1 MRMFIIYIVF
11 ALIISCKNYSDSK
24 QTIERKVKQGIE
36 KGVEIGKE
44 IKQGLE
50 KQVKGFLDKEEGVI
64 SDDAIVHE
72 IAKKLEEEVK
82 EKKEN
87 KQEQEDKEELMQGDD
102 PANIDQPSILQANN
116 QDSTPALEAAQQ
128 ITSGGQQKEEEKG
141 KEEKEQAKAEKVKV
155 KEEQKVVEQKE
166 EQAKAKAEQEKKEK
180 EERERKDKEKQQQEQ
195 RKRQEEEKK
204 KQEEQEKAKAEK
216 ERKEKEERQIK
227 SKIET
232 LTKKIDEI
240 NRDIDAIKYK
250 SWFVEDVKRATVR
263 AQEVIDKVTGPIY
276 DHFTDKSDAAIYY
289 TWGLVDEDEDS
300 ELGDLLKKLSE
311 TRSNLRT
318 KLNEGNQ
325 AATWNNTPSLKEN
338 VNVVEIESDLDSLKS
353 ELERVK
359 EYLKNESNFEEIKEY
374 ISSSDD

>member
-1 MRMFIIYIVF
+1 MFIICAIF
-11 ALIISCKNYSDSK
+11 SLIISCKNYADSK
-24 QTIERKVKQGIE
+24 QTIKRKVE
-36 KGVEIGKE
+36 
-44 IKQGLE
+44 QGLE
-50 KQVKGFLDKEEGVI
+50 IERKNKQELKKQVKGFLDTKERIVSDDPTVYEIAEKLKKEEELKG
-64 SDDAIVHE
+64 
-72 IAKKLEEEVK
+72 
-82 EKKEN
+82 KKEN
-87 KQEQEDKEELMQGDD
+87 KQEAEEELMQGDD
-102 PANIDQPSILQANN
+102 PNSHSNMPALKTT
-116 QDSTPALEAAQQ
+116 QDSV
-128 ITSGGQQKEEEKG
+128 GQQKE
-141 KEEKEQAKAEKVKV
+141 KEEQAKAEEVKV
-155 KEEQKVVEQKE
+155 KEEKVEQAKAEEVKVKE
-166 EQAKAKAEQEKKEK
+166 EKVEQAKAKAEQEKKEK
-180 EERERKDKEKQQQEQ
+180 EERERKEKEKQQQEQ

-216 ERKEKEERQIK
+216 ERKEKEERQRQEQEERQIK

-240 NRDIDAIKYK
+240 NRDIDSIKYK

-325 AATWNNTPSLKEN
+325 KPVFGRKEPELKEN
-338 VNVVEIESDLDSLKS
+338 VNVSEIESDLDKLRSK
-353 ELERVK
+353 LEEVK
-359 EYLKNESNFEEIKEY
+359 GYLKNESNFEKIKEY
-374 ISSSDD
+374 VYSSDY

>member
-1 MRMFIIYIVF
+1 YEI
-11 ALIISCKNYSDSK
+11 A
-24 QTIERKVKQGIE
+24 E
-36 KGVEIGKE
+36 K
-44 IKQGLE
+44 L
-50 KQVKGFLDKEEGVI
+50 KEEELKG
-64 SDDAIVHE
+64 
-72 IAKKLEEEVK
+72 
-82 EKKEN
+82 KKES

-102 PANIDQPSILQANN
+102 PANIDLPSILQTNN

-141 KEEKEQAKAEKVKV
+141 KEEKEQAKAEEVKV
-155 KEEQKVVEQKE
+155 KEEQKG

-180 EERERKDKEKQQQEQ
+180 EERERKEKEKQQQEQ
-195 RKRQEEEKK
+195 QKKRQEEEKK

-216 ERKEKEERQIK
+216 ERREKEERQIK

-240 NRDIDAIKYK
+240 NRDIDSIKYK
-250 SWFVEDVKRATVR
+250 SWFVENEKRLEVKATEVR
-263 AQEVIDKVTGPIY
+263 DKVTGPIY
-276 DHFTDKSDAAIYY
+276 DHFTDDANKAIYY
-289 TWGLVDEDEDS
+289 TWGLDEEDE
-300 ELGDLLKKLSE
+300 EGLGKLLKKLSE
-311 TRSNLRT
+311 TRSDLRT

>member
-1 MRMFIIYIVF
+1 MNKKMFIICAIF
-11 ALIISCKNYSDSK
+11 SLIISCKNYADSK
-24 QTIERKVKQGIE
+24 QTIKRKVE
-36 KGVEIGKE
+36 
-44 IKQGLE
+44 QGLE
-50 KQVKGFLDKEEGVI
+50 IERKNKQELKKQVKGFLDTKERIVSDDPTVYEIAEKLKKEEELKG
-64 SDDAIVHE
+64 
-72 IAKKLEEEVK
+72 
-82 EKKEN
+82 KKEN
-87 KQEQEDKEELMQGDD
+87 KQEAEEELMQGDD
-102 PANIDQPSILQANN
+102 PNSHSNMPALKTT
-116 QDSTPALEAAQQ
+116 QDSV
-128 ITSGGQQKEEEKG
+128 GQQKE
-141 KEEKEQAKAEKVKV
+141 KEEQAKAEEVKV
-155 KEEQKVVEQKE
+155 KEEKV

-180 EERERKDKEKQQQEQ
+180 EERERKEKEKQQQEQ

-216 ERKEKEERQIK
+216 ERKEKEERQRQEQEERQIK

-240 NRDIDAIKYK
+240 NRDIDSIKYK
-250 SWFVEDVKRATVR
+250 SWFVEDVKRARVR

-338 VNVVEIESDLDSLKS
+338 VNVSEIESDLDKLRSK
-353 ELERVK
+353 LEEVK
-359 EYLKNESNFEEIKEY
+359 GYLKNESNFEKIKEY
-374 ISSSDD
+374 VYSSDY

>member
-1 MRMFIIYIVF
+1 MRMFIICIF
-11 ALIISCKNYSDSK
+11 FTLIISCKNYASSEDLK
-24 QTIERKVKQGIE
+24 NLEQNVK
-36 KGVEIGKE
+36 GK
-44 IKQGLE
+44 
-50 KQVKGFLDKEEGVI
+50 VKGFLDTKERIVSDDPTVYEIAEKLKEEELKG
-64 SDDAIVHE
+64 
-72 IAKKLEEEVK
+72 
-82 EKKEN
+82 KKES

-102 PANIDQPSILQANN
+102 PANIDLPSILQTNN

-141 KEEKEQAKAEKVKV
+141 KEEKEQAKAEEVKV
-155 KEEQKVVEQKE
+155 KEEQKG

-180 EERERKDKEKQQQEQ
+180 EERERKEKEKQQQEQ
-195 RKRQEEEKK
+195 QKKRQEEEKK

-216 ERKEKEERQIK
+216 ERREKEERQIK

-240 NRDIDAIKYK
+240 NRDIDSIKYK
-250 SWFVEDVKRATVR
+250 SWFVENEKRLEVKATEVR
-263 AQEVIDKVTGPIY
+263 DKVTGPIY
-276 DHFTDKSDAAIYY
+276 DHFTDDANKAIYY
-289 TWGLVDEDEDS
+289 TWGLDEEDE
-300 ELGDLLKKLSE
+300 EGLGKLLKKLSE
-311 TRSNLRT
+311 TRSDLRT

>member
-1 MRMFIIYIVF
+1 MNKKMRMFIICIF
-11 ALIISCKNYSDSK
+11 FTLIISCKNYASSEDLK
-24 QTIERKVKQGIE
+24 NLEQNVK
-36 KGVEIGKE
+36 GK
-44 IKQGLE
+44 
-50 KQVKGFLDKEEGVI
+50 VKGFLDTKERIVSDDPTVYEIAEKLKEEELKG
-64 SDDAIVHE
+64 
-72 IAKKLEEEVK
+72 
-82 EKKEN
+82 KKES

-102 PANIDQPSILQANN
+102 PANIDLPSILQTNN

-141 KEEKEQAKAEKVKV
+141 KEEKEQAKAEEVKV
-155 KEEQKVVEQKE
+155 KEEQKG

-180 EERERKDKEKQQQEQ
+180 EERERKEKEKQQQEQ
-195 RKRQEEEKK
+195 QKKRQEEEKK

-216 ERKEKEERQIK
+216 ERREKEERQIK

-240 NRDIDAIKYK
+240 NRDIDSIKYK
-250 SWFVEDVKRATVR
+250 SWFVENEKRLEVKATEVR
-263 AQEVIDKVTGPIY
+263 DKVTGPIY
-276 DHFTDKSDAAIYY
+276 DHFTDDANKAIYY
-289 TWGLVDEDEDS
+289 TWGLDEEDE
-300 ELGDLLKKLSE
+300 EGLGKLLKKLSE
-311 TRSNLRT
+311 TRSDLRT

>member
-1 MRMFIIYIVF
+1 MNKKMRMFIICIF
-11 ALIISCKNYSDSK
+11 FTLIISCKNYASSEDLK
-24 QTIERKVKQGIE
+24 NLEQNVK
-36 KGVEIGKE
+36 GK
-44 IKQGLE
+44 
-50 KQVKGFLDKEEGVI
+50 VKGFLDTKERIV
-64 SDDAIVHE
+64 SDDPTVYE
-72 IAKKLEEEVK
+72 IAEKLK
-82 EKKEN
+82 E
-87 KQEQEDKEELMQGDD
+87 EELMQGDD
-102 PANIDQPSILQANN
+102 PANIDLPSILQTNN

-180 EERERKDKEKQQQEQ
+180 EERERKEKEKQQQEQ
-195 RKRQEEEKK
+195 QKKRQEEEKK

-216 ERKEKEERQIK
+216 ERREKEERQRQEQEERQIK

-240 NRDIDAIKYK
+240 NRDIDSIKYK

-338 VNVVEIESDLDSLKS
+338 VNVSEIESDLDSLKS

-359 EYLKNESNFEEIKEY
+359 EYLKNESNFEKIKEY
-374 ISSSDD
+374 VYSSDY

>member
-1 MRMFIIYIVF
+1 
-11 ALIISCKNYSDSK
+11 
-24 QTIERKVKQGIE
+24 
-36 KGVEIGKE
+36 
-44 IKQGLE
+44 
-50 KQVKGFLDKEEGVI
+50 
-64 SDDAIVHE
+64 
-72 IAKKLEEEVK
+72 
-82 EKKEN
+82 
-87 KQEQEDKEELMQGDD
+87 
-102 PANIDQPSILQANN
+102 
-116 QDSTPALEAAQQ
+116 QQ

-141 KEEKEQAKAEKVKV
+141 KEEKEQAKAEKIKV

-240 NRDIDAIKYK
+240 NRDIDSIKYK